1 MMDYFSMNG
10 KGEIKMK
17 RTISLIIALVLCI
30 GLCACSNENTDIK
43 TAVVGTWECTFES
56 GGEMWTD
63 IITIYKGG
71 TGRFQELKDGKPGSG
86 NSSTTWEIKDGVLNI
101 TVLAWN
107 GVYAYTYDSES
118 DTLTQVDG
126 SRVFTRSKS

>member
-1 MMDYFSMNG
+1 
-10 KGEIKMK
+10 MK
-17 RTISLIIALVLCI
+17 KVICIVLTLVLCI
-30 GLCACSNENTDIK
+30 GLFACSNNEPNINE
-43 TAVVGTWECTFES
+43 AVVGTWECTFES

-126 SRVFTRSKS
+126 SRVFTRSES